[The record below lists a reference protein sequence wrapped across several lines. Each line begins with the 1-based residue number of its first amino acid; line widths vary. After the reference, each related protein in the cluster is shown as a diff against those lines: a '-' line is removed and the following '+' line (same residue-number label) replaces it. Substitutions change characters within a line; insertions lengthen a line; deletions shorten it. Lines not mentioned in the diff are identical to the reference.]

1 MADVRF
7 MTYGPLLAADDYGYG
22 TVMYIPPGIEGSH
35 GPSMSY
41 MMIL

>member
-1 MADVRF
+1 MVDVRF
-7 MTYGPLLAADDYGYG
+7 MTYGPLLNGDYGYG